1 MLGEVVGWFI
11 GWDLLLEYTAI
22 VAVVAI
28 GISGYVGF
36 LVGQFGIDLPAWMLG
51 APAPVT
57 ATSWTCSRSCSAC
70 SPRSC

>member
-28 GISGYVGF
+28 GISGYFNVLLGF
-36 LVGQFGIDLPAWMLG
+36 R
-51 APAPVT
+51 T
-57 ATSWTCSRSCSAC
+57 
-70 SPRSC
+70 